1 MILKKLFFKVIILF
15 IDNVDIK
22 KLYINY
28 NNKLKLL
35 KIYYYIYKYL

>member
-15 IDNVDIK
+15 INNIGIK
-22 KLYINY
+22 ELYINY
-28 NNKLKLL
+28 NNKFKLL